1 MTRAMA
7 ISSATVSSAAHG
19 QLHLDLDPPKSMQTV
34 ISLAIARAQGHD
46 AMDRAEAKAK
56 AIDPQF
62 IERAA
67 AHMLAYL
74 RAHGPSSGEMLTD
87 SCKLAGIRSTDD
99 RHFGPVFRT
108 LIRRGPIKW
117 CGDARRVK
125 GHGSRG
131 GSLYVLVAAL

>member
-1 MTRAMA
+1 MKRAA
-7 ISSATVSSAAHG
+7 VCGAAHG
-19 QLHLDLDPPKSMQTV
+19 QLHLDLDPPKSMQPA
-34 ISLAIARAQGHD
+34 IALAIAQAQGHD

-67 AHMLAYL
+67 THMLQYL
-74 RAHGPSSGEMLTD
+74 MVHGISSGEILTD

-108 LIRRGPIKW
+108 LIRRGLIKW
-117 CGDARRVK
+117 WGDARRVK
-125 GHGSRG
+125 GHASRG
-131 GSLYVLVAAL
+131 GSLYILVASL